1 MSEAPDDRRRRLRRI
16 IRIMVAIDVA
26 VLLALAALWLLKGD
40 ELRRGDSLRGS
51 QPPAGEHMPAYSKL
65 DLAPSMP
72 KSVALSG
79 HASLVAATCI
89 DCQSGDIYGGF
100 LHLLSQRNL
109 PDGAQLH
116 VIVWG
121 GDADAWRHE
130 WSLPKRIH
138 VHVAD
143 SGAATTAVKALT
155 HIDDS
160 GIAYLYDD
168 KGMWRSTFHAGQL
181 DADDVTHDLRA
192 ID

>member
-1 MSEAPDDRRRRLRRI
+1 MSDEQNDRRRRLRRI
-16 IRIMVAIDVA
+16 IRIMVAIDVV
-26 VLLALAALWLLKGD
+26 VLLALGALWLVKGD

-65 DLAPSMP
+65 DLKPNMP
-72 KSVALSG
+72 KSVVLSG
-79 HASLVAATCI
+79 HSSLVAATCI

-100 LHLLSQRNL
+100 LHLLTQRKL

-121 GDADAWRHE
+121 GDAAAWKRE
-130 WSLPKRIH
+130 WSIPKRIQ

-143 SGAATTAVKALT
+143 DGAATTAVKDLA
-155 HIDDS
+155 HVDDS

-168 KGMWRSTFHAGQL
+168 KGIWRSTFHAGQL
-181 DADDVTHDLRA
+181 NADDVTHDLRA